1 MLRSSLGVFFFAAL
15 IGCSGADFAV
25 GTPGVGLEAD
35 TEAGADTGLDTGL
48 DTGDTGADTGHET
61 GADTGLDTGI
71 GADTGVDTGVDTGTD
86 TSVDTGTDTSVDTGT
101 SCSPPSVD
109 GDGDGEGPGACGD
122 CHDGNA
128 LVHSRQESF
137 INAAYTTTTGGS
149 SFDYNCDGVETK
161 QFQKPYVCTPSGSG
175 CLITLGLE
183 EGASVPACGALMKL
197 VTACKLVSGACQPS
211 AWDTFR
217 RQGCH

>member
-35 TEAGADTGLDTGL
+35 TEAGADTGLDTG
-48 DTGDTGADTGHET
+48 HET

-71 GADTGVDTGVDTGTD
+71 GADTGVDTG
-86 TSVDTGTDTSVDTGT
+86 VDTGTDTSVDTGT

-161 QFQKPYVCTPSGSG
+161 QFSKPYVCTPSGSG

-211 AWDTFR
+211 AWDTSR